1 MMIRFDKATLVSLFI
16 LSTLF
21 LLTNVAAV
29 CAEPATPPEVPVKGM
44 VTMVDLGAHSCIPC
58 KMMVPIMENV
68 DKKYKGKAAVIY
80 IDVWKDQAPAKRFGV
95 RAVPTQIFFDRE
107 GREFFRHEGFMSEPE
122 IDKVF
127 NEMGVS

>member
-1 MMIRFDKATLVSLFI
+1 MIRFDKATLVSLFI